1 MRRAFSLRRMPY
13 LFESVRFI
21 QLSQDDEA
29 GDEVNDFMRNEFNL
43 SRHQ

>member
-1 MRRAFSLRRMPY
+1 MRCAFSLRRMPY
-13 LFESVRFI
+13 LSESVRFI

-29 GDEVNDFMRNEFNL
+29 GDEANYFMRNEFNL